1 MQIWQNIVWISLT
14 SLIAAEDNPAWNG
27 LALAWVLMAF
37 MLVALGITAWRV
49 WRAFQGLGAAPGPA
63 WLTWSIP
70 ILAVLGLAV
79 SVYLTYVEA
88 TSASAVCGPVG
99 DCNAVQTSS
108 YARLFG
114 LIPIGLI
121 GTLGYVAILIAWIW
135 QRLSA
140 NGLVDFV
147 PIGIL
152 GMAAFGT
159 LFSVYLT
166 YLEIFVI
173 KAVCIW
179 CLSSALII
187 TLIMLAGLPPAA
199 AWLSPVEEVEA

>member
-1 MQIWQNIVWISLT
+1 MQIWQNIVWISST

-70 ILAVLGLAV
+70 ILAVLGLGV

-121 GTLGYVAILIAWIW
+121 GTLGYVAILAAWVW

-147 PIGIL
+147 PISIL

>member
-14 SLIAAEDNPAWNG
+14 SLIAAEDTSAWNG
-27 LALAWVLMAF
+27 LVLAWVLMAF

-70 ILAVLGLAV
+70 ILAVLGLGV

-121 GTLGYVAILIAWIW
+121 GTLGYVAILAAWVW

-147 PIGIL
+147 PISIL